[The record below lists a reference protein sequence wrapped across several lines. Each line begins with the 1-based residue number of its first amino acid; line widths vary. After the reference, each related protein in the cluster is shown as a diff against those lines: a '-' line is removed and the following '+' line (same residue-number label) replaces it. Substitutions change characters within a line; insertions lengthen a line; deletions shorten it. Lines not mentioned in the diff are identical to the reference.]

1 MGKKPIVKQRAASDT
16 EQEVFNLGGNVVRH
30 PSGQCFGHLLFVIL
44 INDIDEAV
52 VQVEMI
58 KKFAY
63 NTKVGQTVTIV
74 EEKETLQAAQGVP
87 CGSAT
92 TGGMKFNISKCKI
105 MHVE

>member
-1 MGKKPIVKQRAASDT
+1 
-16 EQEVFNLGGNVVRH
+16 
-30 PSGQCFGHLLFVIL
+30 VIL

-58 KKFAY
+58 TKFAY
-63 NTKVGQTVTIV
+63 NTKVGQTMTTI
-74 EEKETLQAAQGVP
+74 EEKETLQATQVVP